1 MKKHNRVDAGIN
13 KNDNILIR
21 FDNPLKFMTQEF
33 ESIKKRSPR
42 YNINPIFVNRWS
54 PRSMTGEEISH
65 DDLMGLFEAARW
77 APSSYNNQPW
87 RFIYAKRNTENWDKI
102 YSLMVEGNKIWA
114 KNASV
119 LVVVVSRKDFEYNE
133 KPARTYQFDAGS
145 AWENLALEATS
156 RGLATHA
163 MQGFDYDKAK
173 VDLEVPEN
181 FDVMAMIAIGKRG
194 QKESLPSNLQKNEY
208 PTDRKPLQEIVMEG
222 RFKTKK

>member
-208 PTDRKPLQEIVMEG
+208 PTDRKPLEEIVMEG